1 MAIDIQ
7 RTADRIKD
15 GLIQDPDDQYT
26 DDMLQPEDA
35 DELDAFCYYIAR
47 GVLEELTD
55 HAELDGVALSG
66 IEVTVDPNTG
76 QGATDQDGPLS
87 GGVQ

>member
-7 RTADRIKD
+7 RTANRIKD
-15 GLIQDPDDQYT
+15 GLIQDPDGQYT
-26 DDMLQPEDA
+26 GDMLQPEDA

-55 HAELDGVALSG
+55 HAEISAG
-66 IEVTVDPNTG
+66 IEVEDAQQNPIGNTRQSDPG
-76 QGATDQDGPLS
+76 QIE
-87 GGVQ
+87 